1 MDESLTSFH
10 SWGRSS
16 AEIFQRIQNHEPLYE
31 TPLAHTVLKIAP
43 NPFTDEGAMRWPYY
57 AAPVVGDGLV
67 DVGGDVVVVKRFKQ
81 PFGASPAVTHS
92 KERYMQ
98 QMEIQTVSAQLASE
112 FSERLTSQLRFSRTV
127 AFATVTVLEVI
138 EAGKR

>member
-1 MDESLTSFH
+1 LGPLFRGDLPAHPESRALDV
-10 SWGRSS
+10 
-16 AEIFQRIQNHEPLYE
+16 
-31 TPLAHTVLKIAP
+31 TPLAHTVLKISP

-57 AAPVVGDGLV
+57 AAPVGGDGLV
-67 DVGGDVVVVKRFKQ
+67 DVGGDVFVVKRFKQ

-112 FSERLTSQLRFSRTV
+112 FSELLTQLRFSRTV

-138 EAGKR
+138 EAGGR